1 MKFWAVSTKY
11 FDSGRVKVNIYPV
24 EAETKPESG
33 MTENK
38 MCDHYIDYFDT
49 YERPPREA
57 GGGQN
62 PVSYR
67 NREQT
72 VRRRT

>member
-33 MTENK
+33 MTENLYQ
-38 MCDHYIDYFDT
+38 D
-49 YERPPREA
+49 
-57 GGGQN
+57 
-62 PVSYR
+62 
-67 NREQT
+67 
-72 VRRRT
+72 RTMDE